1 MITDPYKVLG
11 LEPGATDE
19 QVKSAYKELVKKYH
33 PDRYQNN
40 PLEELAEEKL
50 REINEAYDMIMKG
63 NRSRDNSGYRQ
74 DARNIDPEYQKVRRS
89 IDMGNL
95 KQAQDLLDNIPNK
108 HTAEW
113 LFLSG
118 MISYRRGWYDD
129 AMGKIQQAVSI
140 EPWTSPDA
148 PSTSTARS
156 TTRAPCSAPTVT
168 PCGFRWPPP
177 SRPSAPLARGLKKT
191 SRLGTGQAHNDLYH
205 GLLVWTTSPVLAK
218 GPLPDSAPPAT
229 FGRPIPAPLRTTPE
243 PGTRPVRSRRNPC
256 PRHRASSTPSADS
269 TTSWRSSPASPVC
282 AASSRTAPSWTNP
295 PSRRRAHTGSSS
307 WVRPCRSSSAPTPTP
322 LQKTSRTCG
331 EPSRPVTGGRCRRCS
346 RRRSRPRVLRP
357 DRRSGSGHQPGAH
370 HRGRFRRPGAGQRN
384 RREDPSPRLRHHGR
398 RGTQRA
404 GPPGSGHR
412 EPGRQGL
419 YRAGGRG

>member
-140 EPWTSPDA
+140 EPSNPDYRQA
-148 PSTSTARS
+148 LDNLM
-156 TTRAPCSAPTVT
+156 SA
-168 PCGFRWPPP
+168 GMMYRN
-177 SRPSAPLARGLKKT
+177 
-191 SRLGTGQAHNDLYH
+191 QAY
-205 GLLVWTTSPVLAK
+205 
-218 GPLPDSAPPAT
+218 
-229 FGRPIPAPLRTTPE
+229 
-243 PGTRPVRSRRNPC
+243 
-256 PRHRASSTPSADS
+256 
-269 TTSWRSSPASPVC
+269 
-282 AASSRTAPSWTNP
+282 
-295 PSRRRAHTGSSS
+295 
-307 WVRPCRSSSAPTPTP
+307 
-322 LQKTSRTCG
+322 
-331 EPSRPVTGGRCRRCS
+331 
-346 RRRSRPRVLRP
+346 
-357 DRRSGSGHQPGAH
+357 
-370 HRGRFRRPGAGQRN
+370 
-384 RREDPSPRLRHHGR
+384 
-398 RGTQRA
+398 
-404 GPPGSGHR
+404 
-412 EPGRQGL
+412 
-419 YRAGGRG
+419 GRGYSPNEAAMCQACQCALCADCCCNMCGGY

>member
-140 EPWTSPDA
+140 EPSNPEYRQALDNLM
-148 PSTSTARS
+148 
-156 TTRAPCSAPTVT
+156 SA
-168 PCGFRWPPP
+168 GMM
-177 SRPSAPLARGLKKT
+177 
-191 SRLGTGQAHNDLYH
+191 Y
-205 GLLVWTTSPVLAK
+205 
-218 GPLPDSAPPAT
+218 
-229 FGRPIPAPLRTTPE
+229 
-243 PGTRPVRSRRNPC
+243 RNQ
-256 PRHRASSTPSADS
+256 
-269 TTSWRSSPASPVC
+269 V
-282 AASSRTAPSWTNP
+282 
-295 PSRRRAHTGSSS
+295 
-307 WVRPCRSSSAPTPTP
+307 
-322 LQKTSRTCG
+322 
-331 EPSRPVTGGRCRRCS
+331 
-346 RRRSRPRVLRP
+346 
-357 DRRSGSGHQPGAH
+357 
-370 HRGRFRRPGAGQRN
+370 
-384 RREDPSPRLRHHGR
+384 
-398 RGTQRA
+398 
-404 GPPGSGHR
+404 
-412 EPGRQGL
+412 
-419 YRAGGRG
+419 YGRGYSPNEAAMCQACQCALCADCCCNMCGGY